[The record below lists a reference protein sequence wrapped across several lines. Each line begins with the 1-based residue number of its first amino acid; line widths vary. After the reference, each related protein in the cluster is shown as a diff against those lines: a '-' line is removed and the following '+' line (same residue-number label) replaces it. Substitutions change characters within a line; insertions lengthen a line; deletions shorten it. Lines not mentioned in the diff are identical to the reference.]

1 MPDRTHKFPSLKY
14 HFQFKDL
21 TREQERDNF
30 FRRHRPEVIFTVP
43 FDDRS
48 IFLAGR
54 YRGTGSVMKF
64 EKKNGKL
71 DYYVQLEELTQVA
84 AIATTI
90 DEREDYFFGCGY
102 DEY

>member
-1 MPDRTHKFPSLKY
+1 MKLAQEVPDKTHRFPSLQY

-64 EKKNGKL
+64 EKRNGKL
-71 DYYVQLEELTQVA
+71 DFYV
-84 AIATTI
+84 
-90 DEREDYFFGCGY
+90 
-102 DEY
+102 